1 MTTLTTTYNVTCQI
15 CEYVA
20 NAFKA
25 TFSSIIVG
33 RQMAANV
40 DVARELQQL
49 GFYGR
54 DADLKHII
62 MQLNHK
68 TSEEYEKRFSIV
80 D

>member
-1 MTTLTTTYNVTCQI
+1 MTTLTTTYNITCRV

-20 NAFKA
+20 KA
-25 TFSSIIVG
+25 LKTTLRSIIVG

-40 DVARELQQL
+40 HVARELQQL

-62 MQLNHK
+62 MQLNNK
-68 TSEEYEKRFSIV
+68 TSEEYEKRS
-80 D
+80 